1 MTKILSELR
10 SFTSVRQRI
19 IVKAARRA
27 RDSPSLQSLAR
38 DAILVS
44 LIKSNPQE
52 RLLTPLVE
60 RLGLNITRAARDR
73 LLTS

>member
-27 RDSPSLQSLAR
+27 RDSPSLQSLSR

-44 LIKSNPQE
+44 LIKTNPQE

>member
-1 MTKILSELR
+1 MSELR

-19 IVKAARRA
+19 IEKEARQA
-27 RDSPSLQSLAR
+27 RDSPSLQSLSR

-44 LIKSNPQE
+44 LIKTNPQE
-52 RLLTPLVE
+52 RLLEPLVE
-60 RLGLNITRAARDR
+60 RLGLNITRAARNR

>member
-19 IVKAARRA
+19 IVKEARQA
-27 RDSPSLQSLAR
+27 RDCPSLQSLSR
-38 DAILVS
+38 DAILLS
-44 LIKSNPQE
+44 LIKTNPQE
-52 RLLTPLVE
+52 RLLTPLVD
-60 RLGLNITRAARDR
+60 RLGLNITRQARDR